1 MSVTHQPV
9 DNLDKSKALWRAAY
23 VLVKKLDAVYHSD
36 KAIKTVFSYEAYGN
50 RLRLKELLQK
60 LMFMDLSANFRKT
73 EELIWR
79 KAFYE
84 PYFLYKVYVKNNDQQ
99 DRITV
104 FEETLVVHIL
114 SAIGYYQ
121 SLVLFLQSDLG
132 GKQANDLCT
141 WFPIPF
147 HIPLYCGIF
156 FEFEETSAPME
167 NKSAA
172 NKLVHKCLT
181 NIGDLFRYLIDFGDA
196 NAGRLAYRYYK
207 AAFHFDPLMGLP
219 HNQLGILDVGRCYG
233 LNAVFHYLRCLTSR
247 FPFEGAKRNLFT
259 ILSKNE
265 LRYGRIIRE
274 KSCRSS
280 CIRYASYFRPK
291 DFRKTIMKFIYLI
304 QQFLKPVESRD
315 PAIENIFHDIL
326 AELHSSLLL
335 TDHLTVKSESTAF
348 SERACHMN
356 LGATEVHQEKQ
367 NRVDETSDQLTGP
380 IFIRMLLI
388 SILTYE
394 YTRTIK
400 FEQDLSRSR
409 EKVDEILSVRRHSS
423 QDTEITSDTTSLKIG
438 DEEKVIQVDQSNNC
452 SSTVTNRYG
461 KSPVPDL
468 YEPLSFV
475 LSMGELFVTHVC
487 RQIYHRL
494 GRFMEE
500 PRRVPIN
507 SSIIVNSDNLCSECT
522 ECSVPR
528 KPLENVDCKHVSNRQ
543 LLAGNA
549 SLIKHPDAILDD
561 GNPDDELEDSDGIQ
575 PTRTSS
581 HESIHSNI
589 DNGEDDEDNVRS
601 RFRRYSSDD
610 DSEHDF
616 LERPIDENDNESDTD
631 FWGSD
636 DSSLLHSQDEIN
648 STGTLSDDDPDVF
661 SDDRLRRASKLNRLG
676 SQQNVKQSND
686 SSSKYQSESRSLNK
700 DVKCSLSCISEEGVV
715 QENKTENTKV
725 PSQVSSPVPNND
737 KELSNHYDSSTESM
751 EKNIYHSPRGH
762 SNSIKEDLP
771 GPDVQ
776 FDKDSYDPNTDITT
790 RINLFSRLY
799 LFSAVKL
806 FLDWLSSS
814 QFQHINLSFQ
824 NTNSKLVDD
833 DNIKSQESSRA
844 SSLWQASVERFVS
857 QLMPLLNSIYPIFD
871 HLSHEILCEN
881 ITNISKFCDTSQCD
895 RKQHLHMD
903 SCSHCFDANT
913 NDVTN
918 FNIVQQLSP
927 DTYRVVEKLF
937 FQQISSSINL
947 PSEAQNES
955 EENSANETVF
965 HNNNSSNNNKT
976 NKDEDKNNEEF
987 RIYPLA
993 EDWLLLGLPSM
1004 NSIHDKIDFHNA
1016 CLPPSLTEIDK
1027 TVLRCISLTFHGCSL
1042 ASHSDHLALCITY
1055 NSTGNGHRP
1064 FNCNIPLSD
1073 ISDVPSS
1080 YHPNWP
1086 NPNRWRRRGRR
1097 YRKFYTGYRRCDRY
1111 NSSCFNTNLNCNRND
1126 HRNPYMAHRGHSYR
1140 EHGRYPGSTKGHKLY
1155 YDSRYCNSHSH
1166 QSDSHHNDWDATESV
1181 RNSEVSHS
1189 DVLESVSEN
1198 NPQKPDSSLLVTHNP
1213 KQFNKTQSDTTE
1225 TDQSR
1230 RDQAMRDMAR
1240 LRLLNEVDQL
1250 ARQFRNQSPLSSTRN
1265 TNASSCIQ
1273 NSESTVNDKNLE
1285 FDINKSFLSP
1295 FLVIDAYCLT
1305 SHLSMVKQL
1314 VNSHRFIL
1322 VIPQTVISHL
1332 DYLKKTI
1339 ASARV
1344 AIRYLEHEAHSGNR
1358 YLRLQRP
1365 DEQPSRPIQ
1374 LRRQGAMQSDARD
1387 LATDIEEDE
1396 LKGASNHSLNLRVVR
1411 RWLSILDCASYFT
1424 ETLKDSNK
1432 SSNATSS
1439 VSKTS
1444 IPQQTMSSD
1453 KHDID
1458 ASLYLLNISPPYWDL
1473 LSSEC
1478 NTNESNELS
1487 TTKTAAVTILIGFRN
1502 TAPEDT
1508 VVPREFLKLAVNH
1521 GVRLELIRSFIQRWK
1536 TFKA

>member
-1 MSVTHQPV
+1 MSVTNQPV

-23 VLVKKLDAVYHSD
+23 ILVKKLDAVYHSD

-60 LMFMDLSANFRKT
+60 LMFMDLSANFRRT

-84 PYFLYKVYVKNNDQQ
+84 PYFLYKIYVKNNEQQ
-99 DRITV
+99 DRVTV

-121 SLVLFLQSDLG
+121 SLVLFLQTDLG
-132 GKQANDLCT
+132 GKQPYDFCT
-141 WFPIPF
+141 WFPIPL

-156 FEFEETSAPME
+156 FEFEEKSTPME

-172 NKLVHKCLT
+172 NKLIHKCLT
-181 NIGDLFRYLIDFGDA
+181 NIGDLFRYLIDFGDC

-207 AAFHFDPLMGLP
+207 AALYFDPLIGLP

-259 ILSKNE
+259 VLSKNE
-265 LRYGRIIRE
+265 LRYGRIVRE

-280 CIRYASYFRPK
+280 RIRYASYFR
-291 DFRKTIMKFIYLI
+291 
-304 QQFLKPVESRD
+304 SRD

-335 TDHLTVKSESTAF
+335 TDHLTLKSKSTIFSEST
-348 SERACHMN
+348 CHIN
-356 LGATEVHQEKQ
+356 LGSTEVQQEKQ
-367 NRVDETSDQLTGP
+367 GRIDETSDQLTGP

-394 YTRTIK
+394 YTRRIK
-400 FEQDLSRSR
+400 MEQDLSRSG
-409 EKVDEILSVRRHSS
+409 EKVDEILSMRRHSS
-423 QDTEITSDTTSLKIG
+423 QDTEITGDSTSLKTG
-438 DEEKVIQVDQSNNC
+438 DEEKVIQYET
-452 SSTVTNRYG
+452 SS
-461 KSPVPDL
+461 VPDL

-487 RQIYHRL
+487 RQIYHRM

-500 PRRVPIN
+500 PRRIPLN
-507 SSIIVNSDNLCSECT
+507 SSITVNSDNLCTKCT
-522 ECSVPR
+522 ACSDLRTPS
-528 KPLENVDCKHVSNRQ
+528 ENVNCNHVLNRQ
-543 LLAGNA
+543 LLVGNA
-549 SLIKHPDAILDD
+549 SLIKHPETILDD
-561 GNPDDELEDSDGIQ
+561 GNPDDELEDSNGIQ

-581 HESIHSNI
+581 HESIHSNT
-589 DNGEDDEDNVRS
+589 DNGEDDEDNVRL

-616 LERPIDENDNESDTD
+616 LERPTDENDNESDTD

-636 DSSLLHSQDEIN
+636 DSI
-648 STGTLSDDDPDVF
+648 P
-661 SDDRLRRASKLNRLG
+661 
-676 SQQNVKQSND
+676 
-686 SSSKYQSESRSLNK
+686 SR
-700 DVKCSLSCISEEGVV
+700 ISPP
-715 QENKTENTKV
+715 T
-725 PSQVSSPVPNND
+725 PNND
-737 KELSNHYDSSTESM
+737 KELPNHYNSTTESI
-751 EKNIYHSPRGH
+751 EKNIYYSPKGH
-762 SNSIKEDLP
+762 SDSIKEDFS

-790 RINLFSRLY
+790 RISLFSRLY
-799 LFSAVKL
+799 LFSAIKL

-824 NTNSKLVDD
+824 NTNFTSVDD
-833 DNIKSQESSRA
+833 GNIKSQESSRA
-844 SSLWQASVERFVS
+844 SILWQASVERFVS

-871 HLSHEILCEN
+871 HLSHEILCKN
-881 ITNISKFCDTSQCD
+881 ITNISRSDTGQCD
-895 RKQHLHMD
+895 QKQHLHLD
-903 SCSHCFDANT
+903 SCSHFFDANT
-913 NDVTN
+913 NDVTS

-927 DTYRVVEKLF
+927 DTCRAVEKLL
-937 FQQISSSINL
+937 FQQISCSSNL
-947 PSEAQNES
+947 PSEAQNAS
-955 EENSANETVF
+955 EENSASETVI
-965 HNNNSSNNNKT
+965 HNNNNNQ
-976 NKDEDKNNEEF
+976 NNDEF
-987 RIYPLA
+987 RIYPLP

-1004 NSIHDKIDFHNA
+1004 NCIHDKIDFHNA

-1027 TVLRCISLTFHGCSL
+1027 TVLRCISLAFHGFSL
-1042 ASHSDHLALCITY
+1042 ASHSDRLALCITY

-1080 YHPNWP
+1080 CHSNWP
-1086 NPNRWRRRGRR
+1086 YSNRRRHRGRR
-1097 YRKFYTGYRRCDRY
+1097 YQKFYPGYGRCDRY

-1126 HRNPYMAHRGHSYR
+1126 HRNPYTAHRGYSYR
-1140 EHGRYPGSTKGHKLY
+1140 EHGRYLGSTKGHKSY
-1155 YDSRYCNSHSH
+1155 YDSRYCNSHPH
-1166 QSDSHHNDWDATESV
+1166 QLDSHHNNWDATESV
-1181 RNSEVSHS
+1181 RTSGVSQS
-1189 DVLESVSEN
+1189 DVLESVSKN
-1198 NPQKPDSSLLVTHNP
+1198 NPQKPDSSLLVTYDP
-1213 KQFNKTQSDTTE
+1213 KQFNKTQSDSTE

-1314 VNSHRFIL
+1314 VNSHL
-1322 VIPQTVISHL
+1322 ISHL
-1332 DYLKKTI
+1332 DYLKKTV

-1365 DEQPSRPIQ
+1365 DEQPTRPIQ

-1387 LATDIEEDE
+1387 LGTDIEEDE
-1396 LKGASNHSLNLRVVR
+1396 LKGTSNHSLNLRVVR
-1411 RWLSILDCASYFT
+1411 RWLSILDCASYFA

-1432 SSNATSS
+1432 SSDATSS

-1444 IPQQTMSSD
+1444 IPQQTTSSD
-1453 KHDID
+1453 KLDTD

-1478 NTNESNELS
+1478 STNESNELS
-1487 TTKTAAVTILIGFRN
+1487 TTKTAPVTILIGFRN

-1508 VVPREFLKLAVNH
+1508 IVPREFLKLAVNH

-1536 TFKA
+1536 TMKA

>member
-1 MSVTHQPV
+1 MSVTNQPV

-23 VLVKKLDAVYHSD
+23 ILVKKLDAVYHSD

-60 LMFMDLSANFRKT
+60 LMFMDLSANFRRT

-84 PYFLYKVYVKNNDQQ
+84 PYFLYKIYVKNNEQQ
-99 DRITV
+99 DRVTV

-121 SLVLFLQSDLG
+121 SLVLFLQTDLG
-132 GKQANDLCT
+132 GKQPYDFCT
-141 WFPIPF
+141 WFPIPL

-156 FEFEETSAPME
+156 FEFEEKSTPME

-172 NKLVHKCLT
+172 NKLIHKCLT
-181 NIGDLFRYLIDFGDA
+181 NIGDLFRYLIDFGDC

-207 AAFHFDPLMGLP
+207 AALYFDPLIGLP

-259 ILSKNE
+259 VLSKNE
-265 LRYGRIIRE
+265 LRYGRIVRE

-280 CIRYASYFRPK
+280 RIRYASYFR
-291 DFRKTIMKFIYLI
+291 
-304 QQFLKPVESRD
+304 SRD

-335 TDHLTVKSESTAF
+335 TDHLTLKSKSTIFSEST
-348 SERACHMN
+348 CHIN
-356 LGATEVHQEKQ
+356 LGSTEVQQEKQ
-367 NRVDETSDQLTGP
+367 GRIDETSDQLTGP

-394 YTRTIK
+394 YTRRIK
-400 FEQDLSRSR
+400 MEQDLSRSG
-409 EKVDEILSVRRHSS
+409 EKVDEILSMRRHSS
-423 QDTEITSDTTSLKIG
+423 QDTEITGDSTSLKTG
-438 DEEKVIQVDQSNNC
+438 DEEKVIQYET
-452 SSTVTNRYG
+452 SS
-461 KSPVPDL
+461 VPDL

-487 RQIYHRL
+487 RQIYHRM

-500 PRRVPIN
+500 PRRIPLN
-507 SSIIVNSDNLCSECT
+507 SSITVNSDNLCTKCT
-522 ECSVPR
+522 ACSDLRTPS
-528 KPLENVDCKHVSNRQ
+528 ENVNCNHVLNRQ
-543 LLAGNA
+543 LLVGNA
-549 SLIKHPDAILDD
+549 SLIKHPETILDD
-561 GNPDDELEDSDGIQ
+561 GNPDDELEDSNGIQ

-581 HESIHSNI
+581 HESIHSNT
-589 DNGEDDEDNVRS
+589 DNGEDDEDNVRL

-616 LERPIDENDNESDTD
+616 LERPTDENDNESDTD

-648 STGTLSDDDPDVF
+648 STGTPSDDDSDVF

-676 SQQNVKQSND
+676 SQQNVKQSNH
-686 SSSKYQSESRSLNK
+686 SSSKYLSESRSLNK
-700 DVKCSLSCISEEGVV
+700 DVKCSLTCISEEEMV
-715 QENKTENTKV
+715 QENKTENIKV
-725 PSQVSSPVPNND
+725 PSRISPPTPNND
-737 KELSNHYDSSTESM
+737 KELPNHYNSTTESI
-751 EKNIYHSPRGH
+751 EKNIYYSPKGH
-762 SNSIKEDLP
+762 SDSIKEDFS

-790 RINLFSRLY
+790 RISLFSRLY
-799 LFSAVKL
+799 LFSAIKL

-824 NTNSKLVDD
+824 NTNFTSVDD
-833 DNIKSQESSRA
+833 GNIKSQESSRA
-844 SSLWQASVERFVS
+844 SILWQASVERFVS

-871 HLSHEILCEN
+871 HLSHEILCKN
-881 ITNISKFCDTSQCD
+881 ITNISRSDTGQCD
-895 RKQHLHMD
+895 QKQHLHLD
-903 SCSHCFDANT
+903 SCSHFFDANT
-913 NDVTN
+913 NDVTS

-927 DTYRVVEKLF
+927 DTCRAVEKLL
-937 FQQISSSINL
+937 FQQISCSSNL
-947 PSEAQNES
+947 PSEAQNAS
-955 EENSANETVF
+955 EENSASETVI
-965 HNNNSSNNNKT
+965 HNNNNNQ
-976 NKDEDKNNEEF
+976 NNDEF
-987 RIYPLA
+987 RIYPLP

-1004 NSIHDKIDFHNA
+1004 NCIHDKIDFHNA

-1027 TVLRCISLTFHGCSL
+1027 TVLRCISLAFHGFSL
-1042 ASHSDHLALCITY
+1042 ASHSDRLALCITY

-1080 YHPNWP
+1080 CHSNWP
-1086 NPNRWRRRGRR
+1086 YSNRRRHRGRR
-1097 YRKFYTGYRRCDRY
+1097 YQKFYPGYGRCDRY

-1126 HRNPYMAHRGHSYR
+1126 HRNPYTAHRGYSYR
-1140 EHGRYPGSTKGHKLY
+1140 EHGRYLGSTKGHKSY
-1155 YDSRYCNSHSH
+1155 YDSRYCNSHPH
-1166 QSDSHHNDWDATESV
+1166 QLDSHHNNWDATESV
-1181 RNSEVSHS
+1181 RTSGVSQS
-1189 DVLESVSEN
+1189 DVLESVSKN
-1198 NPQKPDSSLLVTHNP
+1198 NPQKPDSSLLVTYDP
-1213 KQFNKTQSDTTE
+1213 KQFNKTQSDSTE

-1322 VIPQTVISHL
+1322 IIPQSVISHL
-1332 DYLKKTI
+1332 DYLKKTV

-1365 DEQPSRPIQ
+1365 DEQPTRPIQ

-1387 LATDIEEDE
+1387 LGTDIEEDE
-1396 LKGASNHSLNLRVVR
+1396 LKGTSNHSLNLRVVR
-1411 RWLSILDCASYFT
+1411 RWLSILDCASYFA

-1432 SSNATSS
+1432 SSDATSS

-1444 IPQQTMSSD
+1444 IPQQTTSSD
-1453 KHDID
+1453 KLDTD

-1478 NTNESNELS
+1478 STNESNELS
-1487 TTKTAAVTILIGFRN
+1487 TTKTAPVTILIGFRN

-1508 VVPREFLKLAVNH
+1508 IVPREFLKLAVNH
-1521 GVRLELIRSFIQRWK
+1521 GLNSYLNMSSSLACFVYGRQ
-1536 TFKA
+1536 